1 MLVSGPTITT
11 LCCFI
16 FSLSNMREY
25 TSMIAKELT
34 SIQTKCY
41 QYAKGQCIMRAI
53 QCISR
58 SRRLPEHGWLIKPG
72 TEFHCLRYIHW
83 LKKLRIELNKLASI
97 KWTKLTFIQPSIPQA
112 QLSTLTT
119 VIFDY
124 VCRLSCKCWHLV
136 LIFIVNKP
144 LI

>member
-1 MLVSGPTITT
+1 
-11 LCCFI
+11 
-16 FSLSNMREY
+16 
-25 TSMIAKELT
+25 MIAKELT

-83 LKKLRIELNKLASI
+83 LKKLRIELNNLPRSNGPNWLSYNPAYHRPNYQH
-97 KWTKLTFIQPSIPQA
+97 WL
-112 QLSTLTT
+112 QLSL
-119 VIFDY
+119 
-124 VCRLSCKCWHLV
+124 
-136 LIFIVNKP
+136 
-144 LI
+144 